1 MKLKN
6 LFISLLLLSAL
17 PASSQILYKIEGNGL
32 SSPSYL
38 FGTHHI
44 APISVIEKT
53 GADKPFEAANQIIGE
68 IDMTQDQMAL
78 ALAMQPH
85 MMAPTDSTL
94 SKIISPEDF
103 AIINEEFKKWA
114 PVPGADLKMFDMMK
128 PNVVMSMVAVGMAA
142 QEMQGF
148 NAQEQLDTY
157 FQVQGKNAGKTIAPL
172 ETAEYQ
178 ATVLFDSTPISY
190 QAESLVGMLKDPADA
205 IQATKDLTAAYEAQD
220 LAKMLELSEKD
231 NEHPEFMK
239 ALLDKRNAEWLQ
251 KLPDLMK
258 NNSSFIAVGALH
270 LAGDKGL
277 VEGLRKLGYTVT
289 PIK

>member
-205 IQATKDLTAAYEAQD
+205 IQSTKDLTAAYEAQD